1 MLAVMHEKMKIQYD
15 IGLNDVETLYESC
28 YKYILNWLSKK
39 DIVNKNFNSILEQS
53 LPTILLF

>member
-1 MLAVMHEKMKIQYD
+1 MKIKYD
-15 IGLNDVETLYESC
+15 IGSNDVEKLYESC

-53 LPTILLF
+53 LPTVLLF